1 MLLRQADYS
10 KKTIDDL
17 VQAKK
22 QSDSE
27 SDELRGQLRAEQL
40 AKDQAVRTQSETV
53 KAAGQQAS
61 ALDKRI
67 TEHQSQIESYKKD
80 IEKLEKDKRVMNG
93 HLIDQRRQAW
103 TDILTLERRHDE
115 ELKRI
120 NGELKIAL
128 GEQDSVFLNFP
139 CFKEEHI

>member
-1 MLLRQADYS
+1 MEGLKTKIHTLLRQADYS

-27 SDELRGQLRAEQL
+27 SEELRGQLRAEQL
-40 AKDQAVRTQSETV
+40 AKDQVVRTQSEITR
-53 KAAGQQAS
+53 AAGQQAS

-67 TEHQSQIESYKKD
+67 TEQQSQIKSYKKD
-80 IEKLEKDKRVMNG
+80 IQKLENDKRAMNG
-93 HLIDQRRQAW
+93 DFIDQRRQAW
-103 TDILTLERRHDE
+103 TNILTLERRHDE

-128 GEQDSVFLNFP
+128 GEQDNIF
-139 CFKEEHI
+139 